1 MVDSE
6 RYGEA
11 TATASNP
18 AGRPEEGRGADR
30 ERSQGKGRARQSRDE
45 AKETQDDL
53 GLAPRGLIS
62 LWDMLKRYAEDFYQL
77 GGLLGHIREWLRQE
91 PQPLANLQGDAK
103 DVMATAIV
111 SAPLDSL
118 VERLDAINL
127 DFSVKAVSRLKELL
141 DKDSVKKTVVELAQ
155 AVEDIDRRIRDEL
168 EARYL
173 LFVAE
178 DKARHYNAFQDGW
191 VDAISRFN
199 GITTDVEE
207 AEKCFALGRYSACV
221 FHLMRVAEIGVQE
234 MGRRLKL
241 PAWKIQEP
249 WGKIIKAIHDAVLTM
264 PHKTTAQKSKQQ
276 KWSLLADAL
285 FQVNLAWRIPTEH
298 PRVPGEVYTEEQADE
313 ALASVKALLRHLAIV
328 I

>member
-1 MVDSE
+1 MVSAPSVLQWSD
-6 RYGEA
+6 GKEA
-11 TATASNP
+11 ATASNP

-141 DKDSVKKTVVELAQ
+141 DK
-155 AVEDIDRRIRDEL
+155 R
-168 EARYL
+168 
-173 LFVAE
+173 
-178 DKARHYNAFQDGW
+178 
-191 VDAISRFN
+191 
-199 GITTDVEE
+199 
-207 AEKCFALGRYSACV
+207 CV
-221 FHLMRVAEIGVQE
+221 
-234 MGRRLKL
+234 
-241 PAWKIQEP
+241 
-249 WGKIIKAIHDAVLTM
+249 
-264 PHKTTAQKSKQQ
+264 
-276 KWSLLADAL
+276 
-285 FQVNLAWRIPTEH
+285 
-298 PRVPGEVYTEEQADE
+298 
-313 ALASVKALLRHLAIV
+313 
-328 I
+328 